1 LTKET
6 DEKSETVYR
15 TVLRFNAIY
24 VIESLR
30 PGDQKTGEELY
41 DSIIFPRTRD
51 LEGCYTQYL
60 RVNDEGGL
68 RAALRQIATRCQ
80 DANHLP
86 FVHIEAHGGDDGIQL
101 TGGDLVPWTALIG
114 ALTAI
119 NEACRMNLLVM
130 AVACKG
136 WSLTYSLMPS
146 DRAPLFM
153 LIGPPEDASPD
164 ALLNATRKFYGAF
177 VEHLDLNEALEAMND
192 HQPFEQWTIKPATA
206 EILFCR
212 VFRMY
217 VNEAGVGEKLQARE
231 NELVAAI
238 ARRRNLNV
246 LQTARVRT
254 EVRADLSDHRSAY
267 ERLRKTFLMLD
278 IFPENEERFGL
289 TYDRCFKGASRP

>member
-1 LTKET
+1 VT
-6 DEKSETVYR
+6 DAVSEPVYR
-15 TVLRFNAIY
+15 TKLHFNAIY
-24 VIESLR
+24 VLESLR
-30 PGDQKTGEELY
+30 PGDRRTGEELY
-41 DSIIFPRTRD
+41 DSIIFPRTRE
-51 LEGCYTQYL
+51 LEDCYTQYI
-60 RVNDEGGL
+60 RISDEREL
-68 RAALRQIATRCQ
+68 RAALRQIATNCR

-101 TGGDLVPWTALIG
+101 TSGGLVPWTALTG
-114 ALTAI
+114 ELTAI

-164 ALLNATRKFYGAF
+164 GLLNATRNFYAAL
-177 VEHLDLNEALEAMND
+177 VEQLDMNEALEAMND
-192 HQPFEQWTIKPATA
+192 HRPFEEWTIKPATA

-217 VNEAGVGEKLQARE
+217 VAEAGAGEKLQARE

-238 ARRRNLNV
+238 ARRRDLDV
-246 LQTARVRT
+246 LQTAGVRA
-254 EVRADLSDHRSAY
+254 EVRLDLSDHRSAY
-267 ERLRKTFLMLD
+267 DRLRRTFLMLD
-278 IFPENEERFGL
+278 VFPENEERFGL
-289 TYDRCFKGASRP
+289 SFERCFKGTSLT

>member
-1 LTKET
+1 LTKES
-6 DEKSETVYR
+6 DDKSETVYR
-15 TVLRFNAIY
+15 TELRFNAIY
-24 VIESLR
+24 VIESLP

-60 RVNDEGGL
+60 KVSDEGEL
-68 RAALRQIATRCQ
+68 RAALRQIATTCR

-86 FVHIEAHGGDDGIQL
+86 FVHLEAHGGDGGIDL
-101 TGGDLVPWTALIG
+101 SSGDVVPWTALIG

-153 LIGPPEDASPD
+153 LIGPPENASPD
-164 ALLNATRKFYGAF
+164 ALLNATRKFYGAL

-192 HQPFEQWTIKPATA
+192 HLPFKQWTIRPATA

-217 VNEAGVGEKLQARE
+217 VNEVGVGEKLQARE
-231 NELVAAI
+231 NELVARI
-238 ARRRNLNV
+238 ARRRSLDV
-246 LQTARVRT
+246 LQTADVRA

-278 IFPENEERFGL
+278 MYPENEERFGL
-289 TYDRCFKGASRP
+289 TYERCFKDAARP